1 MKEWRLVI
9 VLACS
14 VLMMG
19 RNADAQTLIMN
30 EATPQHQMIA
40 GSKVSLAAAE
50 AFEPATSFIGLQN
63 LENQRTIMVLE
74 IATPYSQYI
83 AQAIPMVINNDKST
97 MVEHAQYMINDLP
110 ARLYVGTQ
118 KGDSD
123 TALFQRIFLVMGND
137 HETIALNCH
146 YPYEEGAALDS
157 TIMQT
162 ILSVR
167 YHPDVVV
174 DPLKNMGF
182 TISTSGTSFRFSRK
196 AGSALQYMQDEK
208 NNWTPAAFF
217 IDRKSL
223 PHEVTDKTAFILQ
236 QVQAIFE
243 VDSVLFARPLT
254 SGDSPAEE
262 VMANLRSKRSG
273 EITQAYFIT
282 RFDTNRAYSMIGYNV
297 SARAMEEM
305 KTIFRSLEVQ

>member
-1 MKEWRLVI
+1 MTKIGLVFL
-9 VLACS
+9 LACGL
-14 VLMMG
+14 LMNTL
-19 RNADAQTLIMN
+19 NALAQNLIIN
-30 EATPQHQMIA
+30 EETPRHEIIA
-40 GSKVSLAAAE
+40 GTKVSLAASAGY
-50 AFEPATSFIGLQN
+50 EPATSFTGLQN
-63 LENQRTIMVLE
+63 LETQSTIMVLE
-74 IATPYSQYI
+74 VTTPYQQYI
-83 AQAIPMVINNDKST
+83 AQAIPMVISNDKST
-97 MVEHAQYMINDLP
+97 MVEQAQYMINDLP

-118 KGDSD
+118 KGDTD
-123 TALFQRIFLVMGND
+123 TALFQRIFLVLGND
-137 HETIALNCH
+137 KETIAFNCH
-146 YPYEEGAALDS
+146 YPYQEGAALDS
-157 TIMQT
+157 AIMQT

-182 TISTSGTSFRFSRK
+182 TINTAGTSFRFSRK
-196 AGSALQYMQDEK
+196 TGTALQYMQDGK

-217 IDRKSL
+217 IDRKFL
-223 PHEVTDKTAFILQ
+223 TTEVTDKTTFILQ

-243 VDSVLFARPLT
+243 VDSVLFSRSLQ

-282 RFDTNRAYSMIGYNV
+282 RFDTNRAYSMIGYNI